1 MATYLLNSTKLK
13 PIASMQG
20 RAERHQMYILI
31 SKNAL
36 AHLIQV
42 HVFSQ
47 SRRERSL
54 YLLTSQMPETKYLV
68 IWYESVLL
76 SR

>member
-31 SKNAL
+31 FISKNAL
-36 AHLIQV
+36 AQLIQV
-42 HVFSQ
+42 HIFSQ

-68 IWYESVLL
+68 I
-76 SR
+76 

>member
-13 PIASMQG
+13 PIANMQG
-20 RAERHQMYILI
+20 RAERHQTYILI

-36 AHLIQV
+36 AQLIQV
-42 HVFSQ
+42 HIFSQ